1 MSKVFYKYKPQH
13 SELFKDVVFV
23 VEATDYEIHTLWR
36 NHYHEPRKDYPI
48 VKWEEESTGKLIH
61 IGELDN
67 RPVNIAISYAKLN
80 GKRVMFYEAVS
91 QVVDYEMVEKWIKHF
106 SLHIRY
112 DSNTRWAQCDAENF
126 HNCIDSIREG

>member
-23 VEATDYEIHTLWR
+23 VEAT
-36 NHYHEPRKDYPI
+36 
-48 VKWEEESTGKLIH
+48 
-61 IGELDN
+61 
-67 RPVNIAISYAKLN
+67 
-80 GKRVMFYEAVS
+80 
-91 QVVDYEMVEKWIKHF
+91 DYEMVEKWIKHF